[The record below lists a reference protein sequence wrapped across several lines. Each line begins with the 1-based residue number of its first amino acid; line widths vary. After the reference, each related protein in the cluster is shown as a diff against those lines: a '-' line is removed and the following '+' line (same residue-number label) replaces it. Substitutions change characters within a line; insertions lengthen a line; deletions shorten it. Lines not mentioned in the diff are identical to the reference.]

1 MTSPEVRVLVSSGRH
16 PVSGRSGAARE
27 DARAVEMA
35 LALAGEG
42 VTLLHAGDPADASLR
57 YYLGM
62 FHEVPG
68 LPSVGR
74 VGRLDLLSM
83 PAESDATSLLAEQ
96 LRHAGAS
103 LVLTGMR
110 SEIGE
115 GSGLLP
121 YLLAERL
128 GWNLVAGV
136 AAIEHCDSESATI
149 LQALPQGQRRR
160 LSVRLPCIATV
171 DRAAP
176 APRQSA
182 HGPARRGQ
190 IRVIEPQESAGV
202 ALDEP
207 RGQWR
212 FEPARVRPK
221 RLKVVK
227 GGSARER
234 MRAAA
239 STGGGGGGRVL
250 SDLDPEA
257 AADELIRYLESERVL
272 Q

>member
-16 PVSGRSGAARE
+16 PVSGRSGAAQE
-27 DARAVEMA
+27 DARALEMA
-35 LALAGEG
+35 LALAGER
-42 VTLLHAGDPADASLR
+42 VSLLHAGDPEDTSLR

-62 FHEVPG
+62 FHDVPD
-68 LPSVGR
+68 LPAVGNA
-74 VGRLDLLSM
+74 GQLELLSM
-83 PAESDATSLLAEQ
+83 TASSDASPLLAER
-96 LRHAGAS
+96 LRHTGAS
-103 LVLTGMR
+103 LVMTGMR

-121 YLLAERL
+121 YLLAEQL

-136 AAIEHCDSESATI
+136 ATIEQCDEEGVTV

-160 LSVRLPCIATV
+160 LSVRLPCIITV

-182 HGPARRGQ
+182 HGPARRGR
-190 IRVIEPQESAGV
+190 IRVIEPDAATAQPDLLRS
-202 ALDEP
+202 
-207 RGQWR
+207 QWQ

-221 RLKVVK
+221 RLKVIK
-227 GGSARER
+227 SGSARER
-234 MRAAA
+234 MRAAS
-239 STGGGGGGRVL
+239 STGSGGSGQVMTEL
-250 SDLDPEA
+250 TPDA
-257 AADELIRYLESERVL
+257 AAEELIRYLRAERMI